1 VEKSDQI
8 WNRAV
13 ASEQPD
19 SFRDGDR
26 ALHDVSQLTG
36 LAANGGLLHA
46 VGVLGPAGLG
56 AAVAGL
62 RWLGLDGLA
71 GEVESFAR
79 EAGDDP
85 DSLPLATAEELE
97 LRGDALYLGAGPDE
111 AVEAAFRARLAE
123 RPEAFAP
130 LD

>member
-1 VEKSDQI
+1 MELRDQI

-13 ASEQPD
+13 GSEDLD
-19 SFRDGDR
+19 SLREGDR
-26 ALHDVSQLTG
+26 ALHDVAELTG

-46 VGVLGPAGLG
+46 VGVLGPAGVR

-62 RWLGLDGLA
+62 RWLALAGLA
-71 GEVESFAR
+71 GEVEAFAR

-97 LRGDALYLGAGPDE
+97 QRGNDLYLGADPDD
-111 AVEAAFRARLAE
+111 AVEAAFRARFAE

-130 LD
+130 LR